1 MSENTTSAA
10 KSAGEVATVAQAAK
24 LAGRDE
30 KTIRRCLP
38 TPGNKAKGQVR
49 LPGAYQDG
57 TSPNAPWFIP
67 VSDLEAAGFC
77 TQAPSAGSGSA
88 SDALAR
94 QRDER
99 ELVRLRDELAA
110 YRADNVAKAQ
120 LLADR
125 DAQIRELNKQLAL
138 MHTLAQ
144 TLAGRA
150 A

>member
-1 MSENTTSAA
+1 MSENTTPAA
-10 KSAGEVATVAQAAK
+10 KDAGEVATVAQAAT

-38 TPGNKAKGQVR
+38 TPANKDKGQVR
-49 LPGAYQDG
+49 LPNAYQDG

-77 TQAPSAGSGSA
+77 TPAPSAGSSSA

-99 ELVRLRDELAA
+99 ELVRLRDELVT
-110 YRADNVAKAQ
+110 YRADNLAKAQ